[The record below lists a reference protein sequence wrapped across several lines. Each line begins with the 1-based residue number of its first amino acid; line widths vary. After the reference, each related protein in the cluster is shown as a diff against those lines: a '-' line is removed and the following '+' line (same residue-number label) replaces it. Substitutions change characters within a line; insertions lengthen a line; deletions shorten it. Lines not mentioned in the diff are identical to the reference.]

1 MTMSTLHRLLA
12 ALALCA
18 GLAAA
23 PGIARAA
30 QSYDNC
36 TGFIES
42 LPTTI
47 STQGVWC
54 LNKNLSTAIT
64 SGAAITIAINNVTID
79 CNDFKIGGLAAGD
92 ESNAYGIYANARQNA
107 TVRQCHVRGFREG
120 LRLLGGAGH
129 LIEDNRFDNN
139 LVYGVHVVNGDNSLV
154 QRNQVYD
161 TGGRPI
167 VGFATGIHADA
178 DVIDNTVS
186 GVFGVAANVAVTG
199 IHAGSSATVRNNR
212 VRGLQ
217 PTGSSTAVGI
227 KLADAGAMVD
237 GNHVIGGGTTSVPG
251 GAITGAGDPVTPDIA
266 CSNNVVGGFMGGF
279 FACVDAGG
287 NTRL

>member
-1 MTMSTLHRLLA
+1 MTLSTLYRLLA
-12 ALALCA
+12 ALALSA

-36 TGFIES
+36 TGFIDS
-42 LPTTI
+42 LPATI
-47 STQGVWC
+47 TTQGVWC

-64 SGAAITIAINNVTID
+64 SGSAITIATNNVTID

-92 ESNAYGIYANARQNA
+92 ESNAYGIYANAIQNA

-120 LRLLGGAGH
+120 VRILSGAGH
-129 LIEDNRFDNN
+129 LIEDNSFDNI
-139 LVYGVHVVNGDNSLV
+139 LVQGIHVVNGDNSLV
-154 QRNQVYD
+154 QRNRVHD

-167 VGFATGIHADA
+167 VGYATGIRADA

-199 IHAGSSATVRNNR
+199 IHVGTSATVSNNR

-217 PTGSSTAVGI
+217 PTGSSVGVGI
-227 KLADAGAMVD
+227 KLNDAGAMVD
-237 GNHVIGGGTTSVPG
+237 GNHVIGGDAGNIPG
-251 GAITGAGDPVTPDIA
+251 GAISGSGDPVTPDIA
-266 CSNNVVGGFMGGF
+266 CSNNVVGGFMGGL